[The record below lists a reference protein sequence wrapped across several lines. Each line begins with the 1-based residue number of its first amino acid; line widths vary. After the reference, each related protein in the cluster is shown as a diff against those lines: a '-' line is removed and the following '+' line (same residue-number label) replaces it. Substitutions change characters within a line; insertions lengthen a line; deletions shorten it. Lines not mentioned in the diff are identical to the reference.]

1 MDTNTMTIVY
11 TGSFQP
17 QFRTSLIVD
26 MDVNGRGDGIYVY
39 ILNEETG
46 ELDLYQ
52 NVFGVINP
60 AKMCMDSLN
69 RLYAASDTNEFINW
83 EAGTG
88 GGIYA
93 FEFGNDGT
101 LTEIDR
107 RSSCGVRAIDI
118 CIDRSGQYLL
128 VINEGTDFCTTEF
141 NKNDD
146 GRYSANVRRDEGC
159 VVLFRKNERGFQ
171 RVCDRF
177 VLPEGVPA
185 HPHSIMIDND
195 NYIYITNTSAAT
207 ISILKLDS
215 ETETLIPVTVVQTDG
230 ISGVKDIALHP
241 RLPIFY
247 CTCEKNGEILTYRLD
262 KDTLAVQQIQN
273 VIEEDKSNPGP
284 ITISHNG
291 GTVYTADSEQGEIKV
306 YSVSQEGKL
315 VLFQRVQIAIG
326 SIYDMEITP
335 SEKWLLLSDMENDSI
350 LSFPIMKDGGLGI
363 DAVNTPAKTPTG
375 ILIHNF

>member
-26 MDVNGRGDGIYVY
+26 MDVNGKGDGIYVY
-39 ILNEETG
+39 TLDEETG
-46 ELDLYQ
+46 ALHLYQ

-60 AKMCMDSLN
+60 AKMCMDSPN

-93 FEFGNDGT
+93 FESGNDGT
-101 LTEIDR
+101 LSEIDR
-107 RSSCGVRAIDI
+107 RSSCGVRAIDL
-118 CIDRSGQYLL
+118 CCDQSGQYLL

-159 VVLFRKNERGFQ
+159 VVLFRINERGFE
-171 RVCDRF
+171 RVCDRY

-195 NYIYITNTSAAT
+195 NYIYMTNTSAGT
-207 ISILKLDS
+207 ISILRLDTG
-215 ETETLIPVTVVQTDG
+215 TETLTPVTVVQADG
-230 ISGVKDIALHP
+230 ISGIRGFALHP
-241 RLPIFY
+241 HLPVFY
-247 CTCEKNGEILTYRLD
+247 CTCEKSGEILIYKFD
-262 KDTLAVQQIQN
+262 KDALAARHIQT
-273 VIEEDKSNPGP
+273 VIEEEKSNPDP
-284 ITISHNG
+284 ITISHDG
-291 GTVYTADSEQGEIKV
+291 GTVYTTDSKQGEIKV

-315 VLFQRVQIAIG
+315 VLIQRMQINIG
-326 SIYDMEITP
+326 SIYDMAITP
-335 SEKWLLLSDMENDSI
+335 SRKWLLLSDMENDSI
-350 LSFPIMKDGGLGI
+350 LSFPIMNDGGLGK
-363 DAVNTPAKTPTG
+363 DVVKTPAKTPTG
-375 ILIHNF
+375 IFIHSF